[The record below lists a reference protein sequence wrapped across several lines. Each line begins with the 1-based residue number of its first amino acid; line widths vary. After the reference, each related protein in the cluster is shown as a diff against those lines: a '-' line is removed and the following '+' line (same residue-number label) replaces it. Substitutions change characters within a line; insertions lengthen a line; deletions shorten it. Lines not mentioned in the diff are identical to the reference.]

1 MSGDRAQYGAIS
13 QLSMSV
19 LDRHCCVIQV
29 VQGYKFNIFYPDLI
43 DKLEAPTY
51 SLEKDPGA
59 DEHGSTCMLRY
70 GLPIVASQVHSILLS
85 YVQQPVVMTDC
96 CLAFRCCISIPIQQH
111 PAIICAAADCEGTAW
126 LYLQ

>member
-1 MSGDRAQYGAIS
+1 M
-13 QLSMSV
+13 L
-19 LDRHCCVIQV
+19 CFQV

-70 GLPIVASQVHSILLS
+70 TPPNIIFVVTCTVMQSACWDQALAGC
-85 YVQQPVVMTDC
+85 VQ
-96 CLAFRCCISIPIQQH
+96 
-111 PAIICAAADCEGTAW
+111 
-126 LYLQ
+126 

>member
-1 MSGDRAQYGAIS
+1 MF
-13 QLSMSV
+13 
-19 LDRHCCVIQV
+19 QV

-70 GLPIVASQVHSILLS
+70 AVSALLLEHCKAVNDPESITLWRRLFIFVCLGMLLGLEAPVIL
-85 YVQQPVVMTDC
+85 P
-96 CLAFRCCISIPIQQH
+96 ASIPSLVVSLSVSWHTYGVMQ
-111 PAIICAAADCEGTAW
+111 AVSGACS
-126 LYLQ
+126 